1 MRNLVCKSR
10 KKDEV
15 RGSDA
20 TRGRG
25 MRRKKEWA
33 GGERRS
39 GSEWRVRGRHFK
51 KNLFPQDFYMQM
63 RHRRC
68 STERPARLGSARAG
82 TDLHPAL
89 YIHTPLS
96 LSLLRRKPAGTRAV
110 SLVLLMIRKC
120 RREVRTT
127 SSVRRG
133 ETRGWR
139 NEGMARRDEA
149 RYGET
154 RGSEPGWSMVVDKG
168 MTRKAGRIAVL

>member
-1 MRNLVCKSR
+1 
-10 KKDEV
+10 
-15 RGSDA
+15 
-20 TRGRG
+20 

-33 GGERRS
+33 GAERRS

-82 TDLHPAL
+82 TDLHSAL

-120 RREVRTT
+120 RREVRTM

-168 MTRKAGRIAVL
+168 MTRKAGGSQCSNYH